1 MVEILNVSN
10 LSTAFQ
16 SDYGSKQ
23 ALKNISFKINEGEV
37 LALVG
42 ESGSGKTV
50 TSLSIM
56 GLLPNNA
63 YIQEGNINLIDK
75 KNNQVN
81 ILKLTDDKHNL
92 IRGNDISMVFQEPMT
107 CLNPTMTIG
116 DQIVEVILNHKKISK
131 TKAVKEMIDLL
142 GLVEIPDPT
151 QRAREYP
158 HQLSGGMR
166 QRVMISIALA
176 CTPKL
181 IIADEPTSALDV
193 TIQAQLL
200 QLLMKLK
207 NSIVSKTSILFITHD
222 LGIVRELADRVI
234 VMYHGEIVEEGQVKE
249 VFDNPKHS
257 YTRNLIQSL
266 PEFKLEE
273 RKLNKKDDNKQ
284 TKVDDN
290 EIILKIENLFK
301 EFPVEKGFFKESN
314 ETVKAV
320 QNISLNVKK
329 NEVLG
334 LVGESG
340 SGKST
345 LGKSIIKLLQPSR
358 GQIYFNNENISEYSN
373 KQMIKIRQK
382 MQMIFQD
389 PFASLNPRKNILDTL
404 IEPILV
410 HNLMKKNEAINY
422 IKEIINDVGLP
433 IESLR
438 RFPHEFSGGQRQR
451 IGIARALVLKPEFIV
466 ADEPVSALDVSIQA
480 QVLNLLEKLKK
491 TYNLTMIFIS
501 HDLSVIEFFCDKVA
515 VMYLGHIVEIA
526 PVSKLFNSPKHSY
539 TRALLSAVP
548 KVKGKDKEK
557 ILIKGDIP
565 SPINPPSG
573 CVFRTRCPNPGIDCK
588 GGNIEM
594 GLIEIEPGH
603 WVDQCCVNC
612 N

>member
-81 ILKLTDDKHNL
+81 ILKLTDEKHNL

-234 VMYHGEIVEEGQVKE
+234 VMYQGEIVEEGKVKD

-257 YTRNLIQSL
+257 YTTNLIQSL

-273 RKLNKKDDNKQ
+273 RKLTKKDDNKQ

-358 GQIYFNNENISEYSN
+358 GKIYFNNENISEYSN